1 MGYIYRK
8 HMPFISTWNMVIQ
21 QWIYEMFNSVPLIF
35 RQHPPLI
42 FTEIIGLNLRHLP
55 NQIHGMD
62 GMVPEFFLDT
72 SQTLSLIILGKL

>member
-1 MGYIYRK
+1 
-8 HMPFISTWNMVIQ
+8 MPFISTWNMVIQ
-21 QWIYEMFNSVPLIF
+21 QWIYEMFNSFPLIF

-62 GMVPEFFLDT
+62 GMVPEFVLGT
-72 SQTLSLIILGKL
+72 SQTLSFIILIVKW